1 MMEVSDDGGRT
12 FSAFPVR
19 SMGAMG
25 KYRTRV
31 VWDRLGSSDDR
42 VYRQSISDPVRRA
55 ILDTQLE
62 VEGGRL

>member
-1 MMEVSDDGGRT
+1 
-12 FSAFPVR
+12 
-19 SMGAMG
+19 MGKIG

-31 VWDRLGSSDDR
+31 IWTRLGSSDDR

-62 VEGGRL
+62 VEGGRF